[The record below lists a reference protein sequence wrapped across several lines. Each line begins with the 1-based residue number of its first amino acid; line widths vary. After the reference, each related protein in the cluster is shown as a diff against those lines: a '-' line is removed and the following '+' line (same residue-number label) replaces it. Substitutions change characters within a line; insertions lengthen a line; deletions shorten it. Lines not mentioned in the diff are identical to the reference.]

1 MLPGAAFGCIRAL
14 TRGLPAGCR
23 VDAIGLTGQMHGLVA
38 LDERLRPLRP
48 IISCVDFR
56 NEKQNS
62 EIYRRAGGVEG
73 LLEFTNN
80 RMLASCTAG
89 KILWMRENE
98 PELFSRVRYIVNPKD
113 YVRAA
118 LTGIAATDESD
129 AAGFGVYDVKNRC
142 WNEALLELIDLPK
155 AVLPP
160 VLHADQTAGTV
171 LPEIAAALGLCPDTV
186 VVAGAGDAVM
196 QTVGS
201 GAVRPGVYG
210 VVLGSGGLIA
220 ASLDK
225 CAHNEGARLQVYP
238 SALRGQWVAYTGLMS
253 VGTSVNWLRANI
265 YAQDAADGFR
275 RMDEQAA
282 QVQPGC
288 GGLLFFPALLGQRSP
303 VDDPFARGVVAGLN
317 PAHTKGHL
325 YRAMLEGLALGMRE
339 VYGQLRAVA
348 APMQC
353 IRISGGGAVNALWC
367 QIFADVFQ
375 APVQRAAEYAVC
387 GARGAAVLAS
397 CRGDPAKAA
406 ERFAAAETDRIF
418 MPDASRKA
426 LYDDLFALYTQVY
439 PAARALFSGLKRF
452 DETYGV

>member
-1 MLPGAAFGCIRAL
+1 
-14 TRGLPAGCR
+14 
-23 VDAIGLTGQMHGLVA
+23 MH
-38 LDERLRPLRP
+38 
-48 IISCVDFR
+48 
-56 NEKQNS
+56 
-62 EIYRRAGGVEG
+62 
-73 LLEFTNN
+73 T
-80 RMLASCTAG
+80 ASCTLPLLPLSF
-89 KILWMRENE
+89 ILPN
-98 PELFSRVRYIVNPKD
+98 
-113 YVRAA
+113 
-118 LTGIAATDESD
+118 
-129 AAGFGVYDVKNRC
+129 
-142 WNEALLELIDLPK
+142 
-155 AVLPP
+155 AVLPNGFP
-160 VLHADQTAGTV
+160 VLKQ
-171 LPEIAAALGLCPDTV
+171 
-186 VVAGAGDAVM
+186 
-196 QTVGS
+196 
-201 GAVRPGVYG
+201 R
-210 VVLGSGGLIA
+210 
-220 ASLDK
+220 
-225 CAHNEGARLQVYP
+225 YP